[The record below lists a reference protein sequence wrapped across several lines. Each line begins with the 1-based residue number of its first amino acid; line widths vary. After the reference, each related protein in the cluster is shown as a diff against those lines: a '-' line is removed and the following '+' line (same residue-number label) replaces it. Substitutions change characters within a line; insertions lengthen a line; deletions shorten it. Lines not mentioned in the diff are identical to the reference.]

1 MLEYLCIFSNVK
13 LHNNVILYI
22 YIYIYICSLNQV
34 IPNSGDIIEGGI
46 GLVNAAKDALS
57 DGQSADGQV
66 MAVKKRVDGHIAI
79 IKQTFK

>member
-1 MLEYLCIFSNVK
+1 
-13 LHNNVILYI
+13 
-22 YIYIYICSLNQV
+22 
-34 IPNSGDIIEGGI
+34 
-46 GLVNAAKDALS
+46 LVNAAKDALS